1 MWLYAR
7 TISDRQVWLT
17 FDPEETVGE
26 VIHPGGTEKG
36 WKGGG
41 WTIYRFFAARLTA
54 STLTFPISFLIV
66 QNFAFGE
73 NGGMGCGRIL
83 LSVSPRFC

>member
-36 WKGGG
+36 WKG
-41 WTIYRFFAARLTA
+41 AAGLFIASWRLA
-54 STLTFPISFLIV
+54 SRPL
-66 QNFAFGE
+66 
-73 NGGMGCGRIL
+73 R
-83 LSVSPRFC
+83 